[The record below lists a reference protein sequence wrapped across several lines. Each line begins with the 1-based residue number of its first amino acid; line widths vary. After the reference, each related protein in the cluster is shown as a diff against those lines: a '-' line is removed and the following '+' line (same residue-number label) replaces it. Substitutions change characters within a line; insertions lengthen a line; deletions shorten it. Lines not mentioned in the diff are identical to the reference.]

1 MGLPYTFATL
11 NLTAYSKDAQGNY
24 VIPAS
29 ALDDNFNY
37 VLARTWVGTTAP
49 TDTTKYCFWLD
60 TSVSPNV
67 FKVWDGTGWVNS
79 YAGVIVRKNTGSNI
93 GQRPRLN
100 FIEGSNIGLTI
111 ADDAVDNEIDITVNG
126 NVTVRKNTGSNIGTR
141 PRLNFIEG
149 SGTTLTVTDDATDN
163 EVDITIKA
171 GFDPTVSS
179 VFYEEFDS
187 AYVDTT
193 NNIVYAG
200 NTWAI
205 AGATVTISS
214 AERGGVIYFVGIG
227 SAPNPVLNPKNSDTS
242 LPYVSS
248 KNPTVIVRQAQY
260 GTDTTATRYF
270 GLGSTGL
277 AAAPANGIYFRHIGG
292 GNYIG
297 VCRSASV
304 ETTLNTGVAAANG
317 VFHTLKF
324 VVNGATSVEF
334 FVDGV
339 SKGTITTNIPTTN
352 LYFSCGDDNTSASY
366 GMYLN
371 YVYISQ
377 DR

>member
-111 ADDAVDNEIDITVNG
+111 ADDAVDNEVDITING
-126 NVTVRKNTGSNIGTR
+126 NVTVRKNTGSNVGTR

-187 AYVDTT
+187 VYIAAP
-193 NNIVYAG
+193 IIYAG
-200 NTWAI
+200 NVWDIINTAAI
-205 AGATVTISS
+205 TISS
-214 AERGGVIYFVGIG
+214 VERGGVIYFVGAG
-227 SAPNPVLNPKNSDTS
+227 SGNGPALRPAGSNTS
-242 LPYVSS
+242 TPYVSS
-248 KNPTVIVRQAQY
+248 KNPTVIVREAQY
-260 GTDTTATRYF
+260 GALANVTRYI
-270 GLGSTGL
+270 GLGSADLT
-277 AAAPANGIYFRHIGG
+277 AAPADGIYFRHITG

-297 VCRSASV
+297 VCRKASV
-304 ETTLNTGVAAANG
+304 ETTLDTGVAAANG

-324 VVNGATSVEF
+324 VVNGTTSVEF

-339 SKGTITTNIPTTN
+339 SKGTITTNIPTAV
-352 LYFSCGDDNTSASY
+352 LYFNCGDDSIDAGN

>member
-60 TSVSPNV
+60 TSVSPNI

-100 FIEGSNIGLTI
+100 FIEGCSLTI
-111 ADDAVDNEIDITVNG
+111 TDDPVDNEIDITING
-126 NVTVRKNTGSNIGTR
+126 ITVRKNTGSNVGTR

-149 SGTTLTVTDDATDN
+149 SGTTLTITDDAVDN

-187 AYVDTT
+187 IYIPAS
-193 NNIVYAG
+193 IIYAG
-200 NTWAI
+200 NVWEI
-205 AGATVTISS
+205 INSNVTVSG
-214 AERGGVIYFVGIG
+214 AERGGVIYFVGNGTNLPSLRPIG
-227 SAPNPVLNPKNSDTS
+227 SNTS
-242 LPYVSS
+242 FPYVSS
-248 KNPTVIVRQAQY
+248 KNPTVIVREAQY
-260 GTDTTATRYF
+260 GADTSVTRFF
-270 GLGSTGL
+270 GLGNNDLNATL
-277 AAAPANGIYFRHIGG
+277 TDGIYFRHIGG

-297 VCRSASV
+297 VCRKASV

-317 VFHTLKF
+317 TFHTLKF
-324 VVNGATSVEF
+324 VVNGTTSVEF

-339 SKGTITTNIPTTN
+339 SKGTITTNIPTAN
-352 LYFSCGDDNTSASY
+352 LYFSCADDSSSTSY